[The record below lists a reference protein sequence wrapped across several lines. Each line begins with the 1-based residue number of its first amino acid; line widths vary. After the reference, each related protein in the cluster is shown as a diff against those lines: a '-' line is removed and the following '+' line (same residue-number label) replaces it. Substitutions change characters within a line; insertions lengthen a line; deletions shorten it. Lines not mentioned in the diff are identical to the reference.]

1 MKIAFDHQTFTYQSY
16 GGISRYYTIL
26 ADELIK
32 QNQDVKVFAGMHRNN
47 YITDLS
53 EGVVKGVKLNKY
65 PPKSGRLFQW
75 LNHGISQ
82 IQMKSWQPDII
93 HETYYSA
100 LPTLKTDAVRITTV
114 HDMIHEL
121 FSDQFSS
128 RDKTTQWKKKTFDRV
143 DHIISISHNTKRDL
157 IKLFGIDESKISI
170 VHHGVDLKAFQLP
183 KIENQ
188 FKDQPY
194 ILYVGSRGGYKNFDG
209 LLKACATS
217 DVIKNK
223 IKIVSF
229 GGGRFNTQEISKI
242 NELGFKDGFVQQV
255 GGGDEVLA
263 SLYANALCFVYPS
276 LYEGFGL
283 PPLEA
288 MAAECPVVSSNTSSM
303 PEVVN
308 QAGIYFDPNSI
319 DEMCTEIERVVEDET
334 LRSKLI
340 QLGLE
345 NIKHFSWQKCA
356 AETLEI
362 YKKLTGKA

>member
-100 LPTLKTDAVRITTV
+100 LPTLKTNAVRVTTV
-114 HDMIHEL
+114 YDMIHEL
-121 FSDQFSS
+121 FADQFSP
-128 RDKTTQWKKKTFDRV
+128 RDKSTQWKKATFERV
-143 DHIISISHNTKRDL
+143 DHIISISHSTKRDL
-157 IKLFGIDESKISI
+157 IELFGVDEQKITV
-170 VHHGVDLKAFQLP
+170 VHLGVDLTAFQNKPASLSGFDKP
-183 KIENQ
+183 
-188 FKDQPY
+188 FV
-194 ILYVGSRGGYKNFDG
+194 LYVGGRGGYKNFSG
-209 LLKACATS
+209 LLKALAAS
-217 DVIKNK
+217 SKLKNELDV
-223 IKIVSF
+223 VAF
-229 GGGRFNTQEISKI
+229 GGGAFNAAEQQLI
-242 NELGFKDGFVQQV
+242 NQLGFKDSQV
-255 GGGDEVLA
+255 RQTGGSDDVLA
-263 SLYANALCFVYPS
+263 ALYHQAVVFVYPS

-288 MAAECPVVSSNTSSM
+288 MAAGCPVVSSNTSSM
-303 PEVVN
+303 PEVIGE
-308 QAGIYFDPNSI
+308 AGEYFNPNNL
-319 DEMCTEIERVVEDET
+319 DEMRNVIEKVVFSDSLKSELIT
-334 LRSKLI
+334 LGYK
-340 QLGLE
+340 
-345 NIKHFSWQKCA
+345 NIEKFTWQKCA
-356 AETLEI
+356 SETLSV
-362 YKKLTGKA
+362 YKGLTGKL